1 MCMMTLMNASKKH
14 MEIYGRDKCV
24 KIGIHNGKFHADDVL
39 CVSLIRYFITKD
51 VEIVRTRDEEILNS
65 CDFVLDVGEKDK
77 ITENQVCFDHHQEA
91 TKYYENGI
99 AYAACGKLADYLL
112 KDNLPL
118 LDELRSKFLWP
129 VEAVDNG
136 QDTKNFDFPV
146 KDNLLSFVQ
155 LMNCTWQEDLYGKEQ
170 DECFLRAVEISDTIL
185 SAFMKRYNSYRLAEE
200 FVDEA
205 IKKSKDNII
214 ILDRYIGGWA
224 KLICQHNAEH
234 PESLIKVGIV
244 KSKNDLYLAQAISIS
259 EDTYETY
266 ISFPWGGLSGA
277 ELSIASGI
285 AGGVFCHKS
294 GFLCGF
300 TTYESAMMA
309 VKKVLS

>member
-1 MCMMTLMNASKKH
+1 MESNKQNKK
-14 MEIYGRDKCV
+14 ISV
-24 KIGIHNGKFHADDVL
+24 GIHNGKFHADDVL
-39 CVSLIRYFITKD
+39 CVSLLKYFVSSNI
-51 VEIVRTRDEEILNS
+51 EIIRTRDNEILKQ
-65 CDFVLDVGEKDK
+65 CDFVLDVGGKEE
-77 ITENQVCFDHHQEA
+77 ITENQIWLDHHQEP

-112 KDNLPL
+112 KDNLTL

-129 VEAVDNG
+129 VEIGDNG
-136 QDTKNFDFPV
+136 QDTKQFDFPI
-146 KDNLLSFVQ
+146 KENLLSFVQ

-185 SAFMKRYNSYRLAEE
+185 SAFMKRYDSYRLAEVI
-200 FVDEA
+200 VDEA

-214 ILDRYIGGWA
+214 ILDRYVGGWA
-224 KLICQHNAEH
+224 KLVCRYNNEH
-234 PESLIKVGIV
+234 PESLIKAGIV
-244 KSKNDLYLAQAISIS
+244 KSKDDLYLAQAISIS
-259 EDTYETY
+259 EDSYETY

-277 ELSIASGI
+277 EFSAASEIDGGI
-285 AGGVFCHKS
+285 FCHKT

-309 VKKVLS
+309 VKRVLS